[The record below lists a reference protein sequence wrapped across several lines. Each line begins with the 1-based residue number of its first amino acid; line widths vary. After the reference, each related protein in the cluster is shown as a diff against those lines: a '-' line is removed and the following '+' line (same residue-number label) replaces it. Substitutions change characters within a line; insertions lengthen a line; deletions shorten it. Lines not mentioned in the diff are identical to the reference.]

1 MSTQEQNKATVARI
15 YGTCWNKGDMAAIDE
30 IFAADVKHGQFL
42 PDWPT
47 GREGFKALVKF
58 WRQAFPDIHE
68 EAVELITE
76 GDKVAS
82 RFRLQGTHQGDFYGI
97 PPTRRRVNIYG
108 AEIFRFKDGKVVEYL
123 YHEDTLGLFF
133 QLGLFPLT
141 ANAIAGVQCVAA
153 QAPGQ

>member
-15 YGTCWNKGDMAAIDE
+15 YETCWNKGDMAAIDE
-30 IFAADVKHGQFL
+30 IFAADLKHGQFL

-82 RFRLQGTHQGDFYGI
+82 RFRLQGTHQGDFLWHS
-97 PPTRRRVNIYG
+97 
-108 AEIFRFKDGKVVEYL
+108 ADS
-123 YHEDTLGLFF
+123 D
-133 QLGLFPLT
+133 
-141 ANAIAGVQCVAA
+141 
-153 QAPGQ
+153 

>member
-97 PPTRRRVNIYG
+97 PPTGRRVNIYG

-123 YHEDTLGLFF
+123 YHEDTLGLFVGH
-133 QLGLFPLT
+133 Q
-141 ANAIAGVQCVAA
+141 Q
-153 QAPGQ
+153 